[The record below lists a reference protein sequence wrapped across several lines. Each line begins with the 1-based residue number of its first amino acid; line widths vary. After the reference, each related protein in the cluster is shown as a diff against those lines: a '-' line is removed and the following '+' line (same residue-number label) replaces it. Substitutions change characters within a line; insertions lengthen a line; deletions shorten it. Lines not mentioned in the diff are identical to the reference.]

1 MEIKIAE
8 RIKELM
14 TEQGLKTEQGLNQVR
29 LAAKI
34 GVKQNTVSAWVLG
47 KKEPCISSLWAL
59 ADFFNTTIDYLVGR
73 QDY

>member
-1 MEIKIAE
+1 MKVLIAE
-8 RIKELM
+8 RINELM
-14 TEQGLKTEQGLNQVR
+14 REQGLNQLK

>member
-1 MEIKIAE
+1 M
-8 RIKELM
+8 
-14 TEQGLKTEQGLNQVR
+14 TEQGLNQVR

-47 KKEPCISSLWAL
+47 KKEPCIASLWAL